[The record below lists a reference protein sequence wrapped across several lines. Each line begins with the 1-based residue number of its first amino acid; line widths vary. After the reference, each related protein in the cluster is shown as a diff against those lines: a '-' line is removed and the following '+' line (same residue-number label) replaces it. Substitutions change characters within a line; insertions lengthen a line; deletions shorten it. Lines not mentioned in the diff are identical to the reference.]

1 MLACF
6 CVRRCEQVVLQVCCG
21 NTGHAEAVQLVYD
34 DRVKFDDLVRGSP
47 RALALRACKPH
58 ATNSQQA
65 PQQVD
70 FFYSIHNA
78 SLPRS
83 KASQYRSAIFYDDED
98 QKAIAEVHTFPFLH
112 TLSVSSLPFVEQ

>member
-1 MLACF
+1 M
-6 CVRRCEQVVLQVCCG
+6 Q
-21 NTGHAEAVQLVYD
+21 
-34 DRVKFDDLVRGSP
+34 
-47 RALALRACKPH
+47 
-58 ATNSQQA
+58 ATRTSSQQA